1 MYIKPI
7 GWEFTASDFCCW
19 HGELL
24 NGKQPCMVYGCECS
38 DYEPN
43 GWVYNESFDE
53 V

>member
-1 MYIKPI
+1 MLKCTC
-7 GWEFTASDFCCW
+7 GHRHFW